1 MNTAFKNLS
10 LLGNIVQYLNVDE
23 LKYFSMVN
31 KRIRSNLKRENNK
44 DWKRILIKNFM
55 EDYNSKFS
63 EADLDKLNIET
74 KRYINDYINNYENNL
89 DDKMEETNEPQEKMK
104 LISKIENNEIKEFLF
119 SYHIYL
125 PDLRKNEFIPDL
137 EISKLLITK
146 FYDYNSI
153 HRKNLLNFYDKYI
166 REEFIT
172 DSNEE
177 KEEISSKENKYNEK
191 EILDIKKCFQEI
203 KENISNSTEYLKQ
216 IEYMLNKIEFKNMYK
231 EDYKKINRIIYLI
244 WVTALNFQKYFS
256 NSIIYIHK
264 FKNNLAKKKFFNGF
278 IELQKDVLNL
288 FLFIDTNLNKENLI
302 QNNCYQP
309 LDKVNKENEKDY
321 PNLLNQFIDLFPD
334 EEIFLKNNK
343 KCIIDTDLNHNTHNR
358 SNSSEEVFKNKIKNE
373 DNKNKIK
380 NLIYC
385 VLDLEILSIILGKV
399 YQKFNNFLKESEGT
413 NIEEDL
419 KEKSDLKTPK
429 TKKDL
434 SNFH

>member
-1 MNTAFKNLS
+1 ME
-10 LLGNIVQYLNVDE
+10 NIVQYLNVDE

-55 EDYNSKFS
+55 EDYNSQFS

-104 LISKIENNEIKEFLF
+104 LISKTENNEIKEFLF

-125 PDLRKNEFIPDL
+125 PDLRKNEFIRDL

-172 DSNEE
+172 DSNGE

-203 KENISNSTEYLKQ
+203 KENISNSIEYLKQ
-216 IEYMLNKIEFKNMYK
+216 IEYMLNKIEFKNIHK

>member
-1 MNTAFKNLS
+1 M
-10 LLGNIVQYLNVDE
+10 GNIVQYLNVDE

-31 KRIRSNLKRENNK
+31 KRIRSNLKRENKK

-55 EDYNSKFS
+55 EDYNSQFS

-104 LISKIENNEIKEFLF
+104 LISKTENNEIKEFLF

-125 PDLRKNEFIPDL
+125 PDLRKNEFIQDL

-172 DSNEE
+172 DSNGE
-177 KEEISSKENKYNEK
+177 KEEISSKENKHNEK

-203 KENISNSTEYLKQ
+203 KENISNSIEYLKQ
-216 IEYMLNKIEFKNMYK
+216 IEYMLNKIEFKNIHK

-419 KEKSDLKTPK
+419 KEKSDLKAPK

>member
-1 MNTAFKNLS
+1 M
-10 LLGNIVQYLNVDE
+10 
-23 LKYFSMVN
+23 
-31 KRIRSNLKRENNK
+31 
-44 DWKRILIKNFM
+44 
-55 EDYNSKFS
+55 
-63 EADLDKLNIET
+63 
-74 KRYINDYINNYENNL
+74 
-89 DDKMEETNEPQEKMK
+89 
-104 LISKIENNEIKEFLF
+104 
-119 SYHIYL
+119 
-125 PDLRKNEFIPDL
+125 
-137 EISKLLITK
+137 
-146 FYDYNSI
+146 
-153 HRKNLLNFYDKYI
+153 
-166 REEFIT
+166 
-172 DSNEE
+172 
-177 KEEISSKENKYNEK
+177 
-191 EILDIKKCFQEI
+191 
-203 KENISNSTEYLKQ
+203 
-216 IEYMLNKIEFKNMYK
+216 
-231 EDYKKINRIIYLI
+231 
-244 WVTALNFQKYFS
+244 
-256 NSIIYIHK
+256 
-264 FKNNLAKKKFFNGF
+264 
-278 IELQKDVLNL
+278 
-288 FLFIDTNLNKENLI
+288 FIDTDWNKENLI

-309 LDKVNKENEKDY
+309 FGKVNKENEKDY

>member
-1 MNTAFKNLS
+1 M
-10 LLGNIVQYLNVDE
+10 GNIVQYLNVDE

-55 EDYNSKFS
+55 EDYNSQFS

-104 LISKIENNEIKEFLF
+104 LISKTENNEIKEFLF

-125 PDLRKNEFIPDL
+125 PDLRKNEFIRDL

-172 DSNEE
+172 DSNGE

-203 KENISNSTEYLKQ
+203 KENISNSIEYLKQ
-216 IEYMLNKIEFKNMYK
+216 IEYMLNKIEFKNIHK

-434 SNFH
+434 SNLH